1 MSILLTFVVAIN
13 ASSLGWS
20 ITSTETKRILTTLF
34 QTSFSL
40 YLLIVTGSS
49 VNQRDVESHT
59 RSIIH
64 ITSLTIV
71 VTGLFCVA
79 GIMPNSTFDGI
90 SRLEIRRD
98 DFYATSAIYV
108 VLLVVAMTRPLG
120 PKLHFPSERIYSEK
134 TVMAITNK
142 DEENVCGLVGAS
154 IWDTLLFSYTTKVVM
169 LGNIAQSL
177 DIGDL
182 PIVPGNMRA
191 TMNFAKMRHAMREIK
206 FKLPVGRER
215 WSPKTGTGWNLA
227 YRLLVVNILPFTALF
242 VLAAISALLFYTPAV
257 FLQRLV
263 KYLEE
268 DGKREDMSWGWV
280 WVVGLFVSNA
290 ITFLITGQLWSLSTT
305 TIQVRLR
312 IQLNSI
318 LFAKTLVRKDVASSA
333 PLPPPPPPQQ
343 QQQQDGVKSKTEEEE
358 KKDDENDFSTKAQI
372 MTLMTTDVD
381 RVSEF
386 AWHLFSLVD
395 SPIEIA
401 IGTFFLYHLLGV
413 SCFFGLAVTCLFL
426 PLNHFAG
433 KVVVGA
439 QENLMKARD
448 ERVALMNEILG
459 GIRMLK
465 FMAWERNFEARVL
478 KVREKELK
486 FQKLNYTIE
495 TLWNAIWNGSPI
507 LVTLVSFWHYAVVR
521 RMPLTPN
528 VAFTSV
534 SW

>member
-1 MSILLTFVVAIN
+1 
-13 ASSLGWS
+13 
-20 ITSTETKRILTTLF
+20 
-34 QTSFSL
+34 
-40 YLLIVTGSS
+40 
-49 VNQRDVESHT
+49 
-59 RSIIH
+59 
-64 ITSLTIV
+64 
-71 VTGLFCVA
+71 
-79 GIMPNSTFDGI
+79 
-90 SRLEIRRD
+90 
-98 DFYATSAIYV
+98 
-108 VLLVVAMTRPLG
+108 
-120 PKLHFPSERIYSEK
+120 
-134 TVMAITNK
+134 
-142 DEENVCGLVGAS
+142 
-154 IWDTLLFSYTTKVVM
+154 M

-206 FKLPVGRER
+206 FKLPVGREH

-290 ITFLITGQLWSLSTT
+290 ITFLSEFSLSLFLSWAFSCWKSWLIWIVIVTGQLWSLSTT

-333 PLPPPPPPQQ
+333 PLPPPPPPPQQ

-395 SPIEIA
+395 SPIEIT
-401 IGTFFLYHLLGV
+401 IGTFFLYHLLGK
-413 SCFFGLAVTCLFL
+413 FF
-426 PLNHFAG
+426 PLS
-433 KVVVGA
+433 
-439 QENLMKARD
+439 RTTD
-448 ERVALMNEILG
+448 C
-459 GIRMLK
+459 
-465 FMAWERNFEARVL
+465 
-478 KVREKELK
+478 
-486 FQKLNYTIE
+486 
-495 TLWNAIWNGSPI
+495 
-507 LVTLVSFWHYAVVR
+507 
-521 RMPLTPN
+521 
-528 VAFTSV
+528 
-534 SW
+534 